1 MDLLNYYTSGNV
13 LNLLKEKKFF
23 CKIPRIYI
31 YTDKEKELFGIP
43 TDVVNG
49 EIDNKSFFEL
59 VDSYKSV
66 YELAKI
72 AAEDRTILIKD
83 DKDILEIYGIA
94 NKALEI
100 LQNAPNAEALEDYED
115 LVFGLNA
122 LINKIKDVNEEYMK
136 DMVMKRQQSSL
147 EKKTFIRKMKEFEQS
162 ALGTAIVDEVKPK
175 KLKKLSDI
183 DFRKISL

>member
-31 YTDKEKELFGIP
+31 YTDEEKELFGIP
-43 TDVVNG
+43 TDTVNG

-59 VDSYKSV
+59 VDSYKSI

-72 AAEDRTILIKD
+72 AAEDRSILIKN
-83 DKDILEIYGIA
+83 DKDILEIYSIA
-94 NKALEI
+94 NRALEI
-100 LQNAPNAEALEDYED
+100 LRNAPNAEALEDYED
-115 LVFGLNA
+115 LIFGLTA
-122 LINKIKDVNEEYMK
+122 LINKIKNINEDYMK
-136 DMVMKRQQSSL
+136 ELIRENQRSPL
-147 EKKTFIRKMKEFEQS
+147 EKKTFIKKMKEFEQ
-162 ALGTAIVDEVKPK
+162 ATLGTAIVDEVKPK